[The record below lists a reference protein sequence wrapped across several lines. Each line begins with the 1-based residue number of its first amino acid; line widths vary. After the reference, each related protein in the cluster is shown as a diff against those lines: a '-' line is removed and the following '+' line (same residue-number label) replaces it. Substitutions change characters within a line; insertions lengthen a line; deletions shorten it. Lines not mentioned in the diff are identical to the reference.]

1 MAELSHATAG
11 ASRANPLAALAA
23 ATPGVPAATLTV
35 LPDAA
40 RFVFRCRE
48 GGAGHAGRAFAC
60 GLPREPGRFVSAS
73 GRMAVWL
80 GPDEWLL
87 IAVGE
92 EAAPLAASI
101 EAETAAIPHSLVDVG
116 HRSVGIEVSGRAA
129 AAVINAG
136 CPLDLSLEAFPVGSG
151 TRTILAK
158 AEIVLLR
165 TGPETFQLDVW
176 RSFSAYAWQ
185 YLEEARREFA

>member
-1 MAELSHATAG
+1 MAELSHAAG
-11 ASRANPLAALAA
+11 PHSQANPLAALAA
-23 ATPGVPAATLTV
+23 AAARVPAAGLTV

-40 RFVFRCRE
+40 RLVFRSRE
-48 GGAGHAGRAFAC
+48 GGSGHAGRAFAC
-60 GLPREPGRFVSAS
+60 GLPREPGRFVSAA
-73 GRMAVWL
+73 GRIAVWL

-87 IAVGE
+87 IAPGE
-92 EAAPLAASI
+92 EAAPIAAAI

-116 HRSVGIEVSGRAA
+116 HRSVGIEVAGPAA

-165 TGPETFQLDVW
+165 TGPETFQIDVW
-176 RSFSAYAWQ
+176 RSFSAYLWQ